1 VKGVEAALAIWEE
14 SRRGMFLSQ
23 ALRNYSTDL
32 SEGERRLASTLVYS
46 AMRRY
51 SLWVDIIKSF
61 LHRPFE
67 SLFPL
72 TGDALILGCA
82 GLLEIKHFFP
92 QALVNAFVEAVKKK
106 RPNDVG
112 LVNAVLR
119 RVLADGGRRIEELK
133 SSQNLLDQALLWGLP
148 PWVARRWAETWGQE
162 LAKKLFVS
170 QVVRPYLSFRLS
182 PDISAEEMVSRLL
195 KVGIRSW
202 PSPYFSYVL
211 RSASFGLP
219 PSIVGYDEG
228 LWTPQTESSVFI
240 SEQAVLLSAGKRLIL
255 DMCAGRG
262 IKTGHILERTQN
274 TIVEAWDISKNKV
287 NAGRRELKRLSVLER
302 SIWKAGDSLSLV
314 PDAIPD
320 LVLLDAPCSGSGTW
334 NRHPEGKWKLSSGKL
349 AGYSRLQKDLLKRA
363 IDLLA
368 SGGIVVYST
377 CSMFREENEMVV
389 GEVLCSAPEVIE
401 IEIDGKSFPLQRGR
415 PFGYY
420 IWPSSPW
427 MDGFFLCIL
436 MKR

>member
-1 VKGVEAALAIWEE
+1 
-14 SRRGMFLSQ
+14 
-23 ALRNYSTDL
+23 
-32 SEGERRLASTLVYS
+32 
-46 AMRRY
+46 
-51 SLWVDIIKSF
+51 
-61 LHRPFE
+61 
-67 SLFPL
+67 
-72 TGDALILGCA
+72 
-82 GLLEIKHFFP
+82 
-92 QALVNAFVEAVKKK
+92 
-106 RPNDVG
+106 
-112 LVNAVLR
+112 
-119 RVLADGGRRIEELK
+119 
-133 SSQNLLDQALLWGLP
+133 
-148 PWVARRWAETWGQE
+148 
-162 LAKKLFVS
+162 
-170 QVVRPYLSFRLS
+170 
-182 PDISAEEMVSRLL
+182 
-195 KVGIRSW
+195 
-202 PSPYFSYVL
+202 
-211 RSASFGLP
+211 
-219 PSIVGYDEG
+219 
-228 LWTPQTESSVFI
+228 
-240 SEQAVLLSAGKRLIL
+240 
-255 DMCAGRG
+255 MCAGRG

-287 NAGRRELKRLSVLER
+287 NAGRRELKRLGVLER

>member
-1 VKGVEAALAIWEE
+1 MKGVEAALAIWEE

-23 ALRNYSTDL
+23 ALRNYSADL

-170 QVVRPYLSFRLS
+170 QVVKPYLSFRLS

-314 PDAIPD
+314 PDTIPD